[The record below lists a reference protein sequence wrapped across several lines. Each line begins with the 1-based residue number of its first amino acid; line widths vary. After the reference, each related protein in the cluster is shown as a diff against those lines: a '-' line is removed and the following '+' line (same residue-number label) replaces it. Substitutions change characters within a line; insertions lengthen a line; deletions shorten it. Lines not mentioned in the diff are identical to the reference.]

1 MRKCDA
7 CGNLGNRIWGRTEN
21 EMETSPTE
29 ATLILG
35 RGLLS
40 GNVYFHSSKFFTGEH
55 YSQASFQYMFANQL
69 TYR

>member
-1 MRKCDA
+1 
-7 CGNLGNRIWGRTEN
+7 
-21 EMETSPTE
+21 METSPTE

-40 GNVYFHSSKFFTGEH
+40 GNVYFHSRKFFTGEH